1 MSEMET
7 VGTTIDT
14 VEETM
19 PRINLDWKI
28 QILIGGALIGAL
40 LGVGTSYLMARA
52 AEEQRGGPPEFKTM
66 EILKIA
72 ISIFGIIRGIVT
84 LGDD

>member
-7 VGTTIDT
+7 IESIDAI
-14 VEETM
+14 EQGS
-19 PRINLDWKI
+19 RINLSWKA
-28 QILIGGALIGAL
+28 QMLIGGALVGAL

-52 AEEQRGGPPEFKTM
+52 SEERRDGPPEFQTM
-66 EILKIA
+66 EVLKIA
-72 ISIFGIIRGIVT
+72 ISLFGLIRGIAA